1 MQVGGPRKDLE
12 GAKNHLGLVKG
23 SFRKVSTTYI
33 PFDKYEGMSECTCG
47 GTVKESVDEEIVATE
62 DVKIA
67 AGLDEPVEVDKEEE
81 LIKDMEAT
89 LAKLKEVL
97 SYLEEMGEEKA
108 ELDEEEEEEEE
119 PEEEDEEEEAE
130 EEKSDT
136 VDELH
141 KAVTTLKKHG
151 IGVYTGKKTTPAPK
165 IDTPKGEV
173 FDWNKVDKSWDE
185 LDEIVGED

>member
-1 MQVGGPRKDLE
+1 
-12 GAKNHLGLVKG
+12 
-23 SFRKVSTTYI
+23 
-33 PFDKYEGMSECTCG
+33 MSECTCG
-47 GTVKESVDEEIVATE
+47 GTVKEAIDEEIVETP
-62 DVKIA
+62 DVEIA

-108 ELDEEEEEEEE
+108 ELDEDEEEEEE
-119 PEEEDEEEEAE
+119 PEEEDEEMDEE

-136 VDELH
+136 IDDLH
-141 KAVTTLKKHG
+141 KAITTLKKHG
-151 IGVYTGKKTTPAPK
+151 VGVYTGKKTTPAPK

-185 LDEIVGED
+185 LDEIVGEN

>member
-1 MQVGGPRKDLE
+1 M
-12 GAKNHLGLVKG
+12 AKETL
-23 SFRKVSTTYI
+23 
-33 PFDKYEGMSECTCG
+33 
-47 GTVKESVDEEIVATE
+47 DEEIVESE
-62 DVKIA
+62 DVEIA
-67 AGLDEPVEVDKEEE
+67 AGLDEPVEVGKEEE

-97 SYLEEMGEEKA
+97 AYLEDMGEEKA
-108 ELDEEEEEEEE
+108 ELDD
-119 PEEEDEEEEAE
+119 EEEDEEEEKEPEEDEEEGEE

-141 KAVTTLKKHG
+141 KAITTLKKHG
-151 IGVYTGKKTTPAPK
+151 VGVYTGKKTTPAPK

-185 LDEIVGED
+185 LDEIVGEN